1 MKKDYSISEYF
12 SIFGRIVS
20 GILHQWKI
28 IFFTSIIAAAIGWG
42 ISFIE
47 KSYYSA
53 DVNFFLDD
61 SGKNSGLM
69 GFASIAQQFKLPEA
83 LDFNNKKTLIIELL
97 KSKEIF
103 TRTLLKKAEFRGK
116 DELLINQFLK
126 IYKLPPNLI
135 KEYKVDST
143 LFNQVKI
150 TALNPAQVKVINFTY
165 RYMTDELV
173 TVEEQLGGI
182 VDINIK
188 SKDEEFSFN
197 FISLHMP
204 SLVDFYEKESYNK
217 SLESYSYL
225 IGKKDSIEG
234 AIKMAEGRLANLAD
248 TRHQSVKA
256 DVYIE
261 QKGLERK
268 IDILSAILEE
278 TFKSFEMANINLA
291 LLTSS
296 IKIIDKPKLPLDQF
310 VPNRIRYALIGAFA
324 GFMLSFTIVF
334 FFQASRVNKEMGEDL

>member
-12 SIFGRIVS
+12 SIFGRIIL
-20 GILHQWKI
+20 GILYHWKI
-28 IFFTSIIAAAIGWG
+28 IFFVAIFGGAIGWG
-42 ISFIE
+42 ISYVE

-53 DVNFFLDD
+53 DINFFLDD

-103 TRTLLKKAEFRGK
+103 TRTLLKKAPFRGK
-116 DELLINQFLK
+116 DILLINQFLK
-126 IYKLPPNLI
+126 IYKLPNNLI

-143 LFNQVKI
+143 LFNLVK
-150 TALNPAQVKVINFTY
+150 LNQLSPAQVKVINFTY
-165 RYMTDELV
+165 RFMTDEMV

-182 VDINIK
+182 VDININ

-197 FISLHMP
+197 FINLHME
-204 SLVDFYEKESYNK
+204 SLLDFYEKEKYNK
-217 SLESYSYL
+217 SVETYTY
-225 IGKKDSIEG
+225 IINKKDSIEG
-234 AIKMAEGRLANLAD
+234 AIKSSESSLAKLAD

-261 QKGLERK
+261 QRGLERK
-268 IDILSAILEE
+268 IDVLSDILED
-278 TFKSFEMANINLA
+278 TYKSLEMANINLA
-291 LLTSS
+291 LMTSS
-296 IKIIDKPKLPLDQF
+296 IKVIDKPKLPLDQF
-310 VPNRIRYALIGAFA
+310 VPNRIRYALIGALA
-324 GFMLSFTIVF
+324 GFLLSFTIVF
-334 FFQASRVNKEMGEDL
+334 FMQASRVNRELKEE